1 MRSLNKEERQFC
13 NSILQGN
20 GNNNYIG
27 NIIDDKLDNVRIVM
41 NRQYSSVEILV
52 TISNQSPTD
61 EDLNYVKK
69 RNTEVCELIL
79 EVVNLIQ
86 LLEKEHYIMTL
97 RRANQFQNPM
107 SMGRGIVNLPCISS
121 DIPDSNITNLLI
133 EYCEKEIYVTE
144 EFRLFCNRGFI
155 SRDEQRFQKQIKLTY
170 GALIISILALLFNT
184 GFNVYT
190 QIINN
195 RNIEKNKTETSHNS
209 YTKNKFAKDKDVNI
223 MSTKDSI
230 CRQNTHK

>member
-1 MRSLNKEERQFC
+1 MRSLNKEEQQFC
-13 NSILQGN
+13 NRILQGN

-41 NRQYSSVEILV
+41 NGQNSSVQIRV
-52 TISNQSPTD
+52 TISSQNPTE
-61 EDLNYVKK
+61 EDFSYVKK
-69 RNTEVCELIL
+69 RSTEVCELIL

-144 EFRLFCNRGFI
+144 EFRLYCNRGFI

-170 GALIISILALLFNT
+170 GALIISIFALFFNT
-184 GFNVYT
+184 SFNVYT
-190 QIINN
+190 LIINN

-230 CRQNTHK
+230 CRQNKHK

>member
-27 NIIDDKLDNVRIVM
+27 SIIDDKLDNVRIVM

-170 GALIISILALLFNT
+170 WALIISILALLFNT

-230 CRQNTHK
+230 CRQNKHK

>member
-1 MRSLNKEERQFC
+1 MRSLNKEEQQFC
-13 NSILQGN
+13 NRILQGN

-41 NRQYSSVEILV
+41 NRQNSSVQIRV
-52 TISNQSPTD
+52 TISSQNHTD
-61 EDLNYVKK
+61 EDTSYVIK

-107 SMGRGIVNLPCISS
+107 SMGRGIVNLPSISS

-170 GALIISILALLFNT
+170 GALKISILALLFNI
-184 GFNVYT
+184 GFNFYT
-190 QIINN
+190 LIINN

-209 YTKNKFAKDKDVNI
+209 YTKNKFEKDKDVNI

-230 CRQNTHK
+230 CRQNKHK

>member
-1 MRSLNKEERQFC
+1 MRSLNKEEQQFC
-13 NSILQGN
+13 NRILQGN
-20 GNNNYIG
+20 GDNNYIG

-41 NRQYSSVEILV
+41 NRQNSSVQIRV
-52 TISNQSPTD
+52 TISSQNPTD
-61 EDLNYVKK
+61 EDYSYVKK

-107 SMGRGIVNLPCISS
+107 SMGRGGVNLPCISS
-121 DIPDSNITNLLI
+121 DIQDSNITNLLI

-155 SRDEQRFQKQIKLTY
+155 ARDEQRFQKQIKLTY

-230 CRQNTHK
+230 CRQNKHK